1 MELKARCKERFEP
14 VVQAIRQLQKEKE
27 GLDEPLIVAIDGR
40 CGSGKTT
47 LGEYLEQVFD
57 CNLFRMDDFF
67 LRMEQRTPQ
76 RLKETGGNVDYERFE
91 ETVLR
96 PIFQKQTVF
105 YQPFSCRKWN
115 LLEGYPVPYKKLN
128 IIDCPG
134 SDDFVGSTVTAL
146 NVTDTAII
154 LLNGQYGV
162 EVGTQNHF
170 RYTEKLNKPV
180 IFLVNQLDNE
190 KCDYDNIL
198 EQLKEA
204 YGSKVV
210 PIQYPISTGPGFN
223 ALIDVLLMKKYSW
236 KPEGGAPVIEDIP
249 AEELEKATEMHKA
262 LVEAAAENDEGLMEK
277 FFEQDSLSEDE
288 MREGIRKGLV
298 ARGMFPVFCVCG
310 GKDMGVR
317 RLMEFLGNVV
327 PFVSEMPKVQN
338 TEGKEVAPDV
348 NGPESLYFFKTS
360 VEPHIGEVSYFKVM
374 SGKVREGDDLLNA
387 DRGSK
392 ERIAQIYVVAG
403 GNRVK
408 VEELQAGDI
417 GAAVKLKD
425 VKTGNT
431 LNGKDCDYKFNFIKY
446 PNSKYS
452 RAIKPVNE
460 ADVEKMMTILNRMRE
475 EDPTWV
481 IEQSK
486 ELKQTLVHGQGEF
499 HLRTLKWRLENN
511 EKLQVKYEEPKIP
524 YRETITKA
532 ARADYRHKKQSG
544 GAGQFGEVHLIVEP
558 YKEGMPV
565 PDTYKFNGQEF
576 KINVKGTEE
585 VPLEWGGKLVFI
597 NSIVG
602 GSIDARFLPAI
613 LKGIM
618 ARMEQGPLTGSYAR
632 DVRVIVYDGKMHP
645 VDSNEI
651 SFMLAGR
658 NAFSEAFK
666 NAGPKILEPIY
677 DVEVFVP
684 SDKMGDVMGDLQGRR
699 AMIMGMSSEK
709 GFEKLVAKVPLKEMS
724 SYSTALSSLTG
735 GRASFIM
742 KFSSYELVPTDV
754 QDKLIK
760 DFEAK
765 QTEE

>member
-1 MELKARCKERFEP
+1 MKVYQTNEIKNIAL
-14 VVQAIRQLQKEKE
+14 L
-27 GLDEPLIVAIDGR
+27 GSS
-40 CGSGKTT
+40 GSGKTT
-47 LGEYLEQVFD
+47 LVEAMLFESGVIKRRGSVAAKNTVSDYFPVEQEYGYSVFS
-57 CNLFRMDDFF
+57 
-67 LRMEQRTPQ
+67 
-76 RLKETGGNVDYERFE
+76 
-91 ETVLR
+91 TVLH
-96 PIFQKQTVF
+96 VE
-105 YQPFSCRKWN
+105 WN
-115 LLEGYPVPYKKLN
+115 NKKLN

-210 PIQYPISTGPGFN
+210 PIQYPIATGPGFN

-236 KPEGGAPVIEDIP
+236 KPEGGAPTIEDIP
-249 AEELEKATEMHKA
+249 AEEMDKAMEMHKA
-262 LVEAAAENDEGLMEK
+262 LVEAAAENDENLMEK
-277 FFEQDSLSEDE
+277 FFEQVSLSEDE
-288 MREGIRKGLV
+288 MREGIRKGLI

-338 TEGKEVAPDV
+338 TEGKEVAPDT

-374 SGKVREGDDLLNA
+374 SGKVHEGDDLLNA

-446 PNSKYS
+446 PNSKYT

-460 ADVEKMMTILNRMRE
+460 ADVEKMMSILNRMRE

-511 EKLQVKYEEPKIP
+511 EKLPVKYEEPKIP

-576 KINVKGTEE
+576 KITVRGTEE
-585 VPLEWGGKLVFI
+585 IPLEWGGKLVFI

-613 LKGIM
+613 MKGIM
-618 ARMEQGPLTGSYAR
+618 SRMEQGPLTGSYAR

-684 SDKMGDVMGDLQGRR
+684 SDRMGDVMGDLQGRR

-742 KFSSYELVPTDV
+742 KFSSYELVPADV
-754 QDKLIK
+754 QDKLMK

-765 QTEE
+765 QVEE

>member
-1 MELKARCKERFEP
+1 MKVYQTNEIKNIAL
-14 VVQAIRQLQKEKE
+14 L
-27 GLDEPLIVAIDGR
+27 GSS
-40 CGSGKTT
+40 GSGKTT
-47 LGEYLEQVFD
+47 LVEAMLFESGVIKRRGSVAAKNTVSDYFPVEQEYGYSVFS
-57 CNLFRMDDFF
+57 
-67 LRMEQRTPQ
+67 
-76 RLKETGGNVDYERFE
+76 
-91 ETVLR
+91 TVLH
-96 PIFQKQTVF
+96 VE
-105 YQPFSCRKWN
+105 WN
-115 LLEGYPVPYKKLN
+115 NKKLN

-210 PIQYPISTGPGFN
+210 PIQYPIATGPGFN

-236 KPEGGAPVIEDIP
+236 KPEGGAPTIEDIP
-249 AEELEKATEMHKA
+249 AEEMDKAMEMHKA
-262 LVEAAAENDEGLMEK
+262 LVEAAAENDENLMEK
-277 FFEQDSLSEDE
+277 FFEQDSLTEDE
-288 MREGIRKGLV
+288 MREGIRKGLI

-338 TEGKEVAPDV
+338 TEGKEVAPDT

-374 SGKVREGDDLLNA
+374 SGKVHEGDDLLNA

-425 VKTGNT
+425 VKPGNT

-446 PNSKYS
+446 PNSKYT

-460 ADVEKMMTILNRMRE
+460 ADVEKMMSILNRMRE

-511 EKLQVKYEEPKIP
+511 EKLPVKYEEPKIP

-576 KINVKGTEE
+576 KITVRGTEE
-585 VPLEWGGKLVFI
+585 IPLEWGGKLVFI

-613 LKGIM
+613 MKGIM
-618 ARMEQGPLTGSYAR
+618 SRMEQGPLTGSYAR

-684 SDKMGDVMGDLQGRR
+684 SDRMGDVMGDLQGRR

-742 KFSSYELVPTDV
+742 KFSSYELVPADV
-754 QDKLIK
+754 QDKLMK

-765 QTEE
+765 QVEE

>member
-1 MELKARCKERFEP
+1 MKVYQTNEIKNIAL
-14 VVQAIRQLQKEKE
+14 L
-27 GLDEPLIVAIDGR
+27 GSS
-40 CGSGKTT
+40 GSGKTT
-47 LGEYLEQVFD
+47 LVEAMLFESGVIKRRGSVAAKNTVSDYFPVEQEYGYSVFS
-57 CNLFRMDDFF
+57 
-67 LRMEQRTPQ
+67 
-76 RLKETGGNVDYERFE
+76 
-91 ETVLR
+91 TVLH
-96 PIFQKQTVF
+96 VE
-105 YQPFSCRKWN
+105 WN
-115 LLEGYPVPYKKLN
+115 NKKLN

-210 PIQYPISTGPGFN
+210 PIQYPIATGPGFN

-249 AEELEKATEMHKA
+249 AEEMDKAMEMHKA

-277 FFEQDSLSEDE
+277 FFEQDSLTEDE
-288 MREGIRKGLV
+288 MREGIRKGLI

-327 PFVSEMPKVQN
+327 LFVSEMPKVEN
-338 TEGKEVAPDV
+338 TDGKEVAPDV

-511 EKLQVKYEEPKIP
+511 EKLQVKFEEPKIP

-576 KINVKGTEE
+576 KITVRGTEE
-585 VPLEWGGKLVFI
+585 IPLEWGGKLVFI

-613 LKGIM
+613 MKGIM
-618 ARMEQGPLTGSYAR
+618 SRLEQGPLTGSYAR

-684 SDKMGDVMGDLQGRR
+684 SDRMGDVMGDLQGRR

-742 KFSSYELVPTDV
+742 KFASYELVPTDV

>member
-1 MELKARCKERFEP
+1 MKVYQTNEIKNIALW
-14 VVQAIRQLQKEKE
+14 
-27 GLDEPLIVAIDGR
+27 GSS
-40 CGSGKTT
+40 GSGKTT
-47 LGEYLEQVFD
+47 LVEAMLFESGVIKRRGSVAAKNTVSDYFPVEQEYGYSVFS
-57 CNLFRMDDFF
+57 
-67 LRMEQRTPQ
+67 
-76 RLKETGGNVDYERFE
+76 
-91 ETVLR
+91 TVLH
-96 PIFQKQTVF
+96 VE
-105 YQPFSCRKWN
+105 WN
-115 LLEGYPVPYKKLN
+115 NKKLN

-210 PIQYPISTGPGFN
+210 PIQYPIATGPGFN

-236 KPEGGAPVIEDIP
+236 KPEGGAPTIEDIP
-249 AEELEKATEMHKA
+249 AEEMDKAMEMHKA
-262 LVEAAAENDEGLMEK
+262 LVEAAAENDENLMEK
-277 FFEQDSLSEDE
+277 FFEQDSLTEDE
-288 MREGIRKGLV
+288 MREGIRKGLI

-338 TEGKEVAPDV
+338 TEGKEVAPDT

-374 SGKVREGDDLLNA
+374 SGKVHEGDDLLNA

-446 PNSKYS
+446 PNSKYT

-460 ADVEKMMTILNRMRE
+460 ADVEKMMSILNRMRE

-511 EKLQVKYEEPKIP
+511 EKLPVKYEEPKIP

-576 KINVKGTEE
+576 KITVRGTEE
-585 VPLEWGGKLVFI
+585 IPLEWGGKLVFI

-613 LKGIM
+613 MKGIM
-618 ARMEQGPLTGSYAR
+618 SRMEQGPLTGSYAR

-684 SDKMGDVMGDLQGRR
+684 SDRMGDVMGDLQGRR

-742 KFSSYELVPTDV
+742 KFSSYELVPADV
-754 QDKLIK
+754 QDKLMK

-765 QTEE
+765 QVEE